1 MCTVPSGPYGFL
13 RWSQKSVVPFRMIT
27 FRRFCRRARR
37 FALGILKRVKAK
49 LDGRDLTSIRE
60 RIELLRSG
68 GGAHESAAP
77 GQHRERLDVREHVE
91 RVIKEAVSVDNLAV
105 MCAPGPGLAPASPA
119 PRRAQPPV
127 ASPAHLPHTVTHN
140 AHAHRNWLLTWAL
153 CFFAN
158 HRYEGWTPWV

>member
-1 MCTVPSGPYGFL
+1 MEPKVGRAVSDDRAF
-13 RWSQKSVVPFRMIT
+13 
-27 FRRFCRRARR
+27 FRRFRRRARR

-105 MCAPGPGLAPASPA
+105 MCAPGPGLAPASPSRL
-119 PRRAQPPV
+119 RRGGAV
-127 ASPAHLPHTVTHN
+127 RRCRKAV
-140 AHAHRNWLLTWAL
+140 
-153 CFFAN
+153 
-158 HRYEGWTPWV
+158 